1 MKSINF
7 AEATHIL
14 GVSQGY
20 LPLAVIRTDEGGTI
34 INNSYWKLEPEEI
47 ELLSKGHVIHLGVL
61 GGQPPML
68 MAISNKPVD
77 EIPYPT
83 NGVALGKAE
92 EVKQVMEPDAKKEF
106 ASEGVFKEKVKC
118 AVCEGTGFKD
128 HERYKDGALCSDEP
142 CRFCSGGYID
152 AAN

>member
-20 LPLAVIRTDEGGTI
+20 QPLAVIRTNESGTI
-34 INNSYWKLEPEEI
+34 INNSYWKPTEEEI
-47 ELLSKGHVIHLGVL
+47 ELLKLGHVVHVGIL

-68 MAISNKPVD
+68 MSISNKPVE
-77 EIPYPT
+77 EIPYPI
-83 NGVALGKAE
+83 NNVALGKAE
-92 EVKQVMEPDAKKEF
+92 KVTHTLEPDAKKEF
-106 ASEGVFKEKVKC
+106 ASEDGKFKEKVKC
-118 AVCEGTGFKD
+118 AVCDGTGFA
-128 HERYKDGALCSDEP
+128 YGIAGGDEA
-142 CRFCSGGYID
+142 CRFCNGGYVD